1 MRLQILV
8 ATPPLLHRNRIPIST
23 KQKGETIMNRK
34 YDLHTPYFIIP
45 NITKKKAFERAQGG
59 LGVALAKRGYSL
71 KIEEKRNGEVYFRVF
86 NSKGKQTTYCY
97 ATPVNKTNK
106 K

>member
-1 MRLQILV
+1 
-8 ATPPLLHRNRIPIST
+8 
-23 KQKGETIMNRK
+23 MNRK

-59 LGVALAKRGYSL
+59 LGVALAQRGYSL

-86 NSKGKQTTYCY
+86 NSKGRQTTFCY
-97 ATPVNKTNK
+97 ATPVNKTK
-106 K
+106 KKEKK